1 MQSAQ
6 PSVAPLKAPFGRT
19 PPEVTFAVL
28 TLAVGTFT
36 LLQSLVIPVMATI
49 QHDLN
54 TTQSGVTWVLT
65 AYLLSASVA
74 TPIMGRVG
82 DLVGKERVFVAA
94 LVALAIGS
102 LLAALAPNLA
112 VMITARVIQGIGGGV
127 LPLAFGIIRD
137 EYPAHRVTGAVGT
150 MASLSAIGGGLGL
163 VLAGPI
169 VDFLGYR
176 WLFWLPLIMTL
187 IAAVAAYLLIPASP
201 VRSGGRISWRP
212 ALLLSAWLVCLLLPL
227 SQASAWGWGSVEVLG
242 LLAASAVLAGLW
254 VLAETRA
261 STPLID
267 MRMMRRRP
275 VWTANLV
282 ALLLGVA
289 MYAVF
294 GFLPQLLQTPLEAG
308 YGFGAGITAS
318 GLLLA
323 SQCVVQLPT
332 GILSGNL
339 SARFGGK
346 WFTVAGTAVTM
357 LSLLMFAFL
366 HDSRWQ
372 IVLGGAVFGLG
383 MGLVFSALSG
393 LIVQGVPQ
401 EQTGVA
407 SGMNANIRTIGG
419 AIGSAVMA
427 SVVTAHAGPGGF
439 PQESGYTVGFA
450 LLAVALLL
458 ATLAGLLIPDL
469 KPAGPVVTAVTV
481 APGPMGE
488 LPVLRPE
495 PALPVGGTLVGDE
508 PD

>member
-1 MQSAQ
+1 MRSAADPLEQSLQ
-6 PSVAPLKAPFGRT
+6 STTRRT
-19 PPEVTFAVL
+19 PPQVTFAVL
-28 TLAVGTFT
+28 SLGIGAFT
-36 LLQSLVIPVMATI
+36 LLQSLVIPVMSTI
-49 QHDLN
+49 QQDLG
-54 TTQSGVTWVLT
+54 TTQAGVTWVLT

-74 TPIMGRVG
+74 TPIIGRIG
-82 DLVGKERVFVAA
+82 DLYGKERVFVAA
-94 LVALAIGS
+94 LVALAVGS
-102 LLAALAPNLA
+102 LLAAIAPNLA
-112 VMITARVIQGIGGGV
+112 VMILARVVQGIGGGV

-137 EYPAHRVTGAVGT
+137 EFPAHRVTGAVGT
-150 MASLSAIGGGLGL
+150 LASLSAIGGGLGL

-169 VDFLGYR
+169 VDVLSYR
-176 WLFWLPLIMTL
+176 WLFWIPLIMTGS
-187 IAAVAAYLLIPASP
+187 AAVAAHLLIPASP
-201 VRSGGRISWRP
+201 VRSGGRISWPP
-212 ALLLSAWLVCLLLPL
+212 ALLLSGWLVCLLLAL
-227 SQASAWGWGSVEVLG
+227 SQASTWGWASAKVLG
-242 LLAASAVLAGLW
+242 LLLAALALGALW
-254 VLAETRA
+254 VRSETRA
-261 STPLID
+261 TTPLID

-294 GFLPQLLQTPLEAG
+294 GFLPQLVQTPVEAG

-318 GLLLA
+318 GLLMA
-323 SQCVVQLPT
+323 SQCIVQLPV

-346 WFTVAGTAVTM
+346 WFTVAGCAVTM
-357 LSLLMFAFL
+357 LSLLIFAFA
-366 HDSRWQ
+366 HDAQWQ

-383 MGLVFSALSG
+383 MGLVFSAMSG

-427 SVVTAHAGPGGF
+427 SVVTAHAGPSGF

-450 LLAVALLL
+450 LLAGALLL

-469 KPAGPVVTAVTV
+469 KPERRIVATTRPDVPLATPELAVVA
-481 APGPMGE
+481 
-488 LPVLRPE
+488 
-495 PALPVGGTLVGDE
+495 GGTLVSDE
-508 PD
+508 RD